1 MPLNIDFQQIFLHL
15 LNFTILFAA
24 LDLLLYRPVKAFM
37 DARAAGYAEK
47 DRQAR
52 ETLEEAERV
61 KADYERKL
69 AEASGEIRRQ
79 KEQAQQASLAAAEE
93 QRRQAE
99 AEVAHLLAQARTEAR
114 LEKEHILQEARG
126 EIEEMVATAAEK
138 LILANTSA
146 AYDQFLDAAGK
157 EDGNA
162 RETC

>member
-79 KEQAQQASLAAAEE
+79 KEQS
-93 QRRQAE
+93 RR
-99 AEVAHLLAQARTEAR
+99 RRPPTSWPRPGPRPGWRRSISSRRPGAR
-114 LEKEHILQEARG
+114 LRRWWPRRRR
-126 EIEEMVATAAEK
+126 
-138 LILANTSA
+138 S
-146 AYDQFLDAAGK
+146 
-157 EDGNA
+157 
-162 RETC
+162 

>member
-37 DARAAGYAEK
+37 DARAAGYQEM
-47 DRQAR
+47 DRQAQ
-52 ETLEEAERV
+52 ETLAQAEQT

-69 AEASGEIRRQ
+69 AEAAQEIRQRS
-79 KEQAQQASLAAAEE
+79 EQAQQTLMATAEE
-93 QRRQAE
+93 QRRQAQAE
-99 AEVAHLLAQARTEAR
+99 AAHLLAQAKTEAR
-114 LEKEHILQEARG
+114 LEKEHILREARD
-126 EIEEMVATAAEK
+126 EIEEMVAAAAEK

-146 AYDQFLDAAGK
+146 AYDQFLEAAGK
-157 EDGNA
+157 EDGDA